1 MGAHN
6 REPIESKESV
16 RWLESL
22 ELARQARHKLD
33 TITDIWRKLRPNQLL
48 GKAQLGGPRS

>member
-22 ELARQARHKLD
+22 EQARRKLD
-33 TITDIWRKLRPNQLL
+33 TINYIWRKLRPNQLM